1 VDRFPVRVPTAGAIV
16 VTGSPE
22 TLQPHPSP
30 GVARAIQLGADFVAV
45 LIAAFVG
52 VPLLVITFTMTIIG
66 ILYFSVL
73 GFAAAGIALLTLP
86 ALGLVIIPALIAHIV
101 ESRASESPH
110 PPRQGTMRPVSTSR
124 QRA

>member
-1 VDRFPVRVPTAGAIV
+1 
-16 VTGSPE
+16 
-22 TLQPHPSP
+22 
-30 GVARAIQLGADFVAV
+30 VAV
-45 LIAAFVG
+45 VIAAFVG

-73 GFAAAGIALLTLP
+73 GFAAAGIALLMLP

-101 ESRASESPH
+101 ESRASESRSQ
-110 PPRQGTMRPVSTSR
+110 PRQGTMRPVSASR